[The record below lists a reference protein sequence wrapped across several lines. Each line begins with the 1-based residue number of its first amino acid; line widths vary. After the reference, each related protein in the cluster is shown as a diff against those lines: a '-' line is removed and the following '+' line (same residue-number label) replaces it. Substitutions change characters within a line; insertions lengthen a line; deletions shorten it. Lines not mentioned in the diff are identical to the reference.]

1 MNKKIQSFFSK
12 FKWWDSEF
20 DASDNQK
27 NIDSI
32 NGFNFDDT
40 GDEDFVEEEIDLS
53 VEMIGSE
60 IQRAGAT
67 LLIDSY
73 REGASCIYIEPHE
86 KEIEIRLMRDG
97 VLQNHV
103 TMPKINGIQLTACL
117 KNMAQ
122 MDIAEKEASQDGKI
136 KRTYK
141 GKHLD
146 IRCSTAPGKYGE
158 KMVLNLKP

>member
-1 MNKKIQSFFSK
+1 M
-12 FKWWDSEF
+12 
-20 DASDNQK
+20 
-27 NIDSI
+27 
-32 NGFNFDDT
+32 
-40 GDEDFVEEEIDLS
+40 L
-53 VEMIGSE
+53 GSE

-73 REGASCIYIEPHE
+73 REETSCIYIEPHE

-103 TMPKINGIQLTACL
+103 TMPKINGLQLTACL